1 VIDEHA
7 LSVACAAA
15 VAEARRSGGP
25 RLVSY
30 QVRLDRPDDPVE
42 LWDRM
47 RARTDRTFFWSSAWT
62 GRRTVA
68 AGGVLDLTGHG
79 PDRFG
84 QVQRAWSALARAGQP
99 VGPVVPSVVGGFA
112 FCPAVPGERAPGLPD
127 ALLWLPGLQ
136 LTWDGPDDPPWLA
149 LNGLARPGTEPAAL
163 ATELAT
169 TARRLLG
176 GKAGSAR
183 SLPGPRSVHEFP
195 SSRSW
200 QWLVGKA
207 VDEIRQGSFEKV
219 VFARRVEVRADDG
232 FDLAA
237 ALRHFLAGSRDQ
249 TVFATGMHGQV
260 FLGATPEYLLQV
272 AGDRVRTLSLAGSAR
287 RGATP
292 AEDAAL
298 ERELRGAKNAHEHAV
313 VTARLVSVLREHCA
327 DLRVEPG
334 PTVLKL
340 QHIQH
345 LCTRLDARLAG
356 RGLLELV
363 ATLHPT
369 PALGGH
375 PKDPALRWLAEHEPL
390 DRGWFAAPVGWL
402 DLSGHGEFAVAI
414 RSALVSGRTAS
425 VYAGCG
431 IVADSDP
438 AAEYRESQVKMRT
451 MLTAL
456 GAQGVQGAQIAQGA
470 QDAAEMPAA

>member
-1 VIDEHA
+1 MIDEHA
-7 LSVACAAA
+7 LSAACADA
-15 VAEARRSGGP
+15 VASARRGDGP

-30 QVRLDRPDDPVE
+30 QRRLDRPHDPVD
-42 LWDRM
+42 LWDRV

-68 AGGVLDLTGHG
+68 AGSVLDLTGYG
-79 PDRFG
+79 PDRFS
-84 QVQRAWSALARAGQP
+84 QVQRAWSALADAGYP
-99 VGPVVPSVVGGFA
+99 TGAVVPSVVGGFA
-112 FCPAVPGERAPGLPD
+112 FRPAAPGEREAALPD
-127 ALLWLPGLQ
+127 ALLWLPSLQ

-149 LNGLARPGTEPAAL
+149 LNAVARPSTEPLAL

-169 TARRLLG
+169 TARRLLRRA
-176 GKAGSAR
+176 AGSTR
-183 SLPGPRSVHEFP
+183 SGPRPRSVHEYP

-200 QWLVGKA
+200 QWLVSKA
-207 VDEIRQGSFEKV
+207 VDEIRRGSFEKV

-232 FDLAA
+232 FDLVA

-249 TVFATGMHGQV
+249 TVFATGMHGQC

-287 RGATP
+287 RGGTA
-292 AEDAAL
+292 AEDAAF
-298 ERELRGAKNAHEHAV
+298 ERELRSAKNAHEHAV
-313 VTARLVSVLREHCA
+313 VTARLVSIMRENCA
-327 DLRVEPG
+327 DLRFEPG
-334 PTVLKL
+334 PSVLKL
-340 QHIQH
+340 PHIQH
-345 LCTRLDARLAG
+345 LCTRLHARLAG
-356 RGLLELV
+356 RGLLDLL

-375 PKDPALRWLAEHEPL
+375 PRDAALRWLADHEPL
-390 DRGWFAAPVGWL
+390 DRGWFASPVGWL
-402 DLSGHGEFAVAI
+402 DISGHGEFAVAI
-414 RSALVSGRTAS
+414 RSALVSGCTAS

-438 AAEYRESQVKMRT
+438 AAEYRESQVKMRG

-456 GAQGVQGAQIAQGA
+456 GAR
-470 QDAAEMPAA
+470 

>member
-1 VIDEHA
+1 VIDERA
-7 LSVACAAA
+7 LFAACADA
-15 VAEARRSGGP
+15 VASARRSDGP

-30 QVRLDRPDDPVE
+30 QTRLDRPDDPVD

-47 RARTDRTFFWSSAWT
+47 RAHTDRTFFWSSAWT

-68 AGGVLDLTGHG
+68 AGSVLDLAGYG
-79 PDRFG
+79 PDRFS
-84 QVQRAWSALARAGQP
+84 QVQRAWSALAGAGHP
-99 VGPVVPSVVGGFA
+99 TGPVVPSVVGGFA
-112 FCPAVPGERAPGLPD
+112 FRPAAPGERDAALPD
-127 ALLWLPGLQ
+127 ALLWLPSLQ
-136 LTWDGPDDPPWLA
+136 VTWDGPDDPPWLA
-149 LNGLARPGTEPAAL
+149 LNAVARPSTEPVAL

-169 TARRLLG
+169 TARRLLRCAPGSFPGLDLRRPEVQAPESAQARG
-176 GKAGSAR
+176 GPR
-183 SLPGPRSVHEFP
+183 SRSVHEYP

-249 TVFATGMHGQV
+249 TVFATGLHGQC

-287 RGATP
+287 RGATA
-292 AEDAAL
+292 AEDAVF
-298 ERELRGAKNAHEHAV
+298 ERELRSAKNAHEHAV
-313 VTARLVSVLREHCA
+313 VTARLVSVMRENCA
-327 DLRVEPG
+327 DLWIEPG
-334 PTVLKL
+334 PGVLKL
-340 QHIQH
+340 PHIQH
-345 LCTRLDARLAG
+345 LCTRLHARLAG
-356 RGLLELV
+356 RGLLELL

-375 PKDPALRWLAEHEPL
+375 PQDTALRWLADHEPL
-390 DRGWFAAPVGWL
+390 DRGWFASPVGWL
-402 DLSGHGEFAVAI
+402 DTSGHGEFAVAI

-438 AAEYRESQVKMRT
+438 AAEYRESQVKMRG
-451 MLTAL
+451 MLAAL
-456 GAQGVQGAQIAQGA
+456 GAG
-470 QDAAEMPAA
+470 